1 MLKRRW
7 RWIISVVLL
16 IPILWI
22 GYVMTQVYRYSLERH
37 TGPADAAIVLGAAV
51 YGERPSPVFRE
62 RINHAIDLY
71 QDGSVKFLI
80 FTGGVGNRDE
90 LAEAEAAR
98 NYALRMGVPDDAIL
112 IETIST
118 TTAENLAQ
126 AKRLVDEHQLGRVLL
141 VSDPLHMKRA
151 MSLAHDVG
159 LDAYP
164 SPTPTT
170 RYRTWRS
177 QWSFLLRE
185 TYFYS
190 KYTLGI

>member
-7 RWIISVVLL
+7 RWIVAVALL

-22 GYVMTQVYRYSLERH
+22 GYVMTQVYQYSLKRD

-71 QDGSVKFLI
+71 HEGSVQYLI

-90 LAEAEAAR
+90 IAEAEAAR
-98 NYALRMGVPDDAIL
+98 NYALRMGVPNDAIL

-118 TTAENLAQ
+118 TTAENLVQ
-126 AKRLVDEHQLGRVLL
+126 AKRLVDEHHLGRVLV

-151 MSLAHDVG
+151 VSLARDVG

-170 RYRTWRS
+170 RYRSWRS
-177 QWSFLLRE
+177 QGSFLLRE
-185 TYFYS
+185 TYFYA

>member
-1 MLKRRW
+1 MA
-7 RWIISVVLL
+7 
-16 IPILWI
+16 
-22 GYVMTQVYRYSLERH
+22 QVYQYSLERH

-90 LAEAEAAR
+90 IAEAEAAR

-118 TTAENLAQ
+118 TTAENLKQ
-126 AKRLVDEHQLGRVLL
+126 AKRLVDEHQLGRVLV

-151 MSLAHDVG
+151 VSLARDVG

>member
-7 RWIISVVLL
+7 RWIFAVVLL
-16 IPILWI
+16 IPLVLSYTMAQI
-22 GYVMTQVYRYSLERH
+22 YRYSSKQDN
-37 TGPADAAIVLGAAV
+37 GPADAAIVLGAAV
-51 YGERPSPVFRE
+51 YGEHPSPVFRE
-62 RINHAIDLY
+62 RINHAIALY
-71 QDGSVKFLI
+71 LDGSVSYLI
-80 FTGGVGNRDE
+80 FTGGVGNQDE
-90 LAEAEAAR
+90 IAEAEAAR
-98 NYALRMGVPDDAIL
+98 HYALQMGVPDDAIL

-118 TTAENLAQ
+118 TTTENLVQ
-126 AKRLVDEHQLGRVLL
+126 AKRLVDEHQLGRVLV

-151 MSLAHDVG
+151 MSIARDIG

-177 QWSFLLRE
+177 QWSFLVRE

-190 KYTLGI
+190 KYSLGI

>member
-1 MLKRRW
+1 MA
-7 RWIISVVLL
+7 
-16 IPILWI
+16 
-22 GYVMTQVYRYSLERH
+22 QVYRYASERH

-71 QDGSVKFLI
+71 FDGSVKYLI

-90 LAEAEAAR
+90 LAESEAAR
-98 NYALRMGVPDDAIL
+98 NYALRRGVPDEAIL

-126 AKRLVDEHQLGRVLL
+126 AKQLVEEYQLGRVL
-141 VSDPLHMKRA
+141 VISDPLHMKRA
-151 MSLAHDVG
+151 ISLAQDVG
-159 LDAYP
+159 LDAFP

-177 QWSFLLRE
+177 QWSFLMRE
-185 TYFYS
+185 TYFYA
-190 KYTLGI
+190 KYSLGI